1 MSSLRR
7 RRKNNPDNFC
17 YICGQYTPPVHC
29 KKFTPKKILLT
40 SFTLGVKLETRTRN
54 GLLTYAAL
62 LQCLL
67 HIAGKKKKMSF
78 GVPMIRREQAGH
90 SMDCY
95 FCLTNIKG
103 FSRESKSKIKHPNCR
118 SAMNPI
124 QHSSTVPIPSPP
136 LIGDLGQDAS
146 SSQSQVF
153 SSSHLISSSSEASVC
168 EMFIEENEPNSPI
181 LINKHMLN
189 NLSEICM

>member
-78 GVPMIRREQAGH
+78 GVPMIRREQAGER
-90 SMDCY
+90 Y
-95 FCLTNIKG
+95 GIVEKE
-103 FSRESKSKIKHPNCR
+103 SRAFKLKVKTMESS
-118 SAMNPI
+118 
-124 QHSSTVPIPSPP
+124 
-136 LIGDLGQDAS
+136 
-146 SSQSQVF
+146 
-153 SSSHLISSSSEASVC
+153 
-168 EMFIEENEPNSPI
+168 
-181 LINKHMLN
+181 
-189 NLSEICM
+189 